1 MPRQAI
7 YEDLKAHIAEA
18 RVITASL
25 DIHFVIGTSAA
36 LDGELSK
43 RGDR

>member
-1 MPRQAI
+1 MPRQAHR
-7 YEDLKAHIAEA
+7 EDLKAYIAEA
-18 RVITASL
+18 RVMSASL
-25 DIHFVIGTSAA
+25 DIHFVIGTSSA

>member
-1 MPRQAI
+1 MPRQAHR
-7 YEDLKAHIAEA
+7 EDLKAYIADA
-18 RVITASL
+18 RVTKASL
-25 DIHFVIGTSAA
+25 DSNLVIGTRAA